1 MLSPTKKV
9 LSKYK
14 PFLMKL
20 CLGQDKVELAIIKTN
35 FDSLFNVHL
44 LFKFTCLLPLHEI
57 VHAWIKKIQKQDVF
71 VCDYVLAIK
80 VCQSQ
85 LYIV

>member
-14 PFLMKL
+14 LFLMKL
-20 CLGQDKVELAIIKTN
+20 CLGQDSVELAIIKTD

-44 LFKFTCLLPLHEI
+44 LFKLACLLPLLEI
-57 VHAWIKKIQKQDVF
+57 VHTLIKTFQKQHVF
-71 VCDYVLAIK
+71 VCDYIFP
-80 VCQSQ
+80 
-85 LYIV
+85 